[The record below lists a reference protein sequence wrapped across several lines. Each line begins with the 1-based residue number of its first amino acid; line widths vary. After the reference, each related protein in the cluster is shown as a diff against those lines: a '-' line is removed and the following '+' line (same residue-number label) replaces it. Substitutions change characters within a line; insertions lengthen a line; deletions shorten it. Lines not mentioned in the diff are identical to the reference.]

1 MIPERNPG
9 IWGKRENFVLL
20 MLRERG
26 LKWDTLCPFSY
37 LCPRLNSKISFIR
50 ETVIVSYQCFEKDYF
65 GLLMAMWNYADSP
78 FKSEITLTVPLKVK
92 SYILGE
98 DLTAVLKVN
107 IVEGWDQPS
116 LFRA

>member
-9 IWGKRENFVLL
+9 IWGKRENFVHL
-20 MLRERG
+20 MLRERD
-26 LKWDTLCPFSY
+26 LKRDELCPFSY
-37 LCPRLNSKISFIR
+37 MCPRLNSKISFIR
-50 ETVIVSYQCFEKDYF
+50 ETVIASYQCLKRTI
-65 GLLMAMWNYADSP
+65 LV
-78 FKSEITLTVPLKVK
+78 FKWLHEITLTVPLKVK